1 MINMEK
7 VLEDYLNRLLN
18 DYQEEEIVTLEQLTI
33 DFIEKW

>member
-7 VLEDYLNRLLN
+7 VLEDYLNKLLN

-33 DFIEKW
+33 DFVEEW

>member
-7 VLEDYLNRLLN
+7 VLEDYLNKLLN

-33 DFIEKW
+33 DFIEEW

>member
-33 DFIEKW
+33 DFIEEW